1 MASVVAILDGKGAPL
16 ISRSFRGDT
25 TDLNISQTFVRRVLE
40 ADESVVR
47 PVFDHNGYTIIWVRH
62 NNIFAV
68 CASRVNCNPALCINM
83 LRRCMDVFQSY
94 FDNVT
99 EESVRDN
106 FVIIYEL
113 LDEMIDFGYPQ
124 YTEAKILKE
133 YVTQEGFK
141 LPLPMFEEQL
151 QVKNLPSAVTGV
163 NGACSWRPPGIKHR
177 KNEVFLDVI
186 ETVNLLVS
194 AEGETLQSDIVGCLK
209 MKVQLSGMPDVKLGL
224 NDRLLLSSVG
234 SGSSGK
240 AKKTV
245 DLEDIKFHQ
254 CVKLNRFESDRTIT
268 FVPPDG
274 SFDLMTY
281 RLNQKVRPLIHVEV
295 TTQRHGTSRVEMLV
309 KARSTYKKS
318 STANSVEIFVPVP
331 CDADTPSAKAN
342 FGTVK
347 YQPEQECL
355 VWSMK
360 QFPGSKEYMCKCT
373 YTLPSVRASD
383 PTALSKKPVSVKFE
397 VPYFTVSGFQ
407 VRYLKV
413 TEKSGYEAFPWVR
426 YVTQSG
432 DYQVRTT

>member
-1 MASVVAILDGKGAPL
+1 L
-16 ISRSFRGDT
+16 
-25 TDLNISQTFVRRVLE
+25 
-40 ADESVVR
+40 
-47 PVFDHNGYTIIWVRH
+47 TIV
-62 NNIFAV
+62 
-68 CASRVNCNPALCINM
+68 M
-83 LRRCMDVFQSY
+83 LRRVMDVFESY
-94 FDNVT
+94 FNDVT

-113 LDEMIDFGYPQ
+113 LDEMVDFGYPQ

-141 LPLPMFEEQL
+141 LALPQL
-151 QVKNLPSAVTGV
+151 DEKLSVKALPQAVTGV
-163 NGACSWRPPGIKHR
+163 NGACTWRPPGIKHR

-194 AEGETLQSDIVGCLK
+194 QEGETLQSDICGKLV
-209 MKVQLSGMPDVKLGL
+209 MKTQLTGMPDVKLGL
-224 NDRLLLSSVG
+224 NDRLLLSANRG
-234 SGSSGK
+234 GGG
-240 AKKTV
+240 ADAAGAGRMKKTV

-268 FVPPDG
+268 FIPPDG
-274 SFDLMTY
+274 TFELMTY
-281 RLNQKVRPLIHVEV
+281 RLNQKVRPLILVEV
-295 TTQRHGTSRVEMLV
+295 VTQRHGSSRVEMLV
-309 KARSTYKKS
+309 KARSTFKKT
-318 STANSVEIFVPVP
+318 STANSVEISVPVP
-331 CDADTPSAKAN
+331 CDADTPHAKSN
-342 FGTVK
+342 FGMVK
-347 YQPEQECL
+347 YQPENECL

-360 QFPGSKEYMCKCT
+360 QFPGSKEYMCKCS

-413 TEKSGYEAFPWVR
+413 TEKSGYETSPWVR

-432 DYQVRTT
+432 EYQIRTT